1 MGRGRPRG
9 MRRRF
14 PRARREPRYARI
26 VPRHQVHE
34 APGARGARDAHEV
47 RVRQCT
53 QCGATIEMDARALS
67 AQCAYCD
74 APLVDEQRA
83 TTRLDAVAPF
93 RVTREI
99 AVARLHAY
107 LRGKLWAPRAVKMLA
122 VDGRSLRGV
131 LVPHWVFDGVV
142 RSSYDARVGIHW
154 HRTETYRDSKG
165 QQRTRTVRET
175 EWFPLSGT
183 AARQVE
189 GHVVSASLGLP
200 EAESNALEPF
210 DLGWAVPVDSRLLSG
225 FEAEVPSI
233 ARDRA
238 LTTANEELRA
248 AEAQRIQRTLLP
260 GDENRLERI
269 DSQVEIARCRAVL
282 LPVWIATY
290 AHESVTR
297 RLVVNGQTGRCAGD
311 VPVSAA
317 KVTLAVVL
325 GLLVIA
331 LIALAIWWRQP

>member
-1 MGRGRPRG
+1 
-9 MRRRF
+9 
-14 PRARREPRYARI
+14 
-26 VPRHQVHE
+26 VPRHQ
-34 APGARGARDAHEV
+34 ASDASAAGSTSAARDASAAHEV

-53 QCGATIEMDARALS
+53 QCGATIEMDVRALS

-99 AVARLHAY
+99 AVAKLHAF
-107 LRGKLWAPRAVKMLA
+107 LRSKPWAPRAVKTLA

-131 LVPHWVFDGVV
+131 LVPHWAFDGVV
-142 RSSYDARVGIHW
+142 RSSYDAHVGIYW
-154 HRTETYRDSKG
+154 YRTETYRDSKG
-165 QQRTRTVRET
+165 QRRTRTVRET

-183 AARQVE
+183 AARQIE
-189 GHVVSASLGLP
+189 NHLVSASVGLP

-233 ARDRA
+233 AREPA
-238 LTTANEELRA
+238 LTTASEELRNT
-248 AEAQRIQRTLLP
+248 EAKRIKDTLLP
-260 GDENRLERI
+260 GDVNRVERI

-282 LPVWIATY
+282 LPVWITTY
-290 AHESVTR
+290 VHKNVTR

-311 VPVSAA
+311 VPVSAT
-317 KVTLAVVL
+317 KVTVAVVL
-325 GLLVIA
+325 GLLVIG
-331 LIALAIWWRQP
+331 LILLAVFWRQP